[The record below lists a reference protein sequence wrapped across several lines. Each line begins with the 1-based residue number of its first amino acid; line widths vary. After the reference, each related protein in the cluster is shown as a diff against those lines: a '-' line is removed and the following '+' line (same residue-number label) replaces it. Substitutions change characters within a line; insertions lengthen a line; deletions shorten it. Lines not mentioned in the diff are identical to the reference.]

1 MLCAG
6 ERDGRHAIIQHSSTC
21 PLFMH
26 ALFEDDGAL
35 KAGTILADND
45 SSLQIEAATGKRL
58 KVKAEKVLLRFA
70 SPGPQALL
78 EAADKLATE
87 LDPDFLWTVAGDAEV
102 EFETLA
108 TEYHGRPPN
117 AVEAAS

>member
-1 MLCAG
+1 
-6 ERDGRHAIIQHSSTC
+6 
-21 PLFMH
+21 MH
-26 ALFEDDGAL
+26 AFFEDDGAL

-70 SPGPQALL
+70 SPAPQALL
-78 EAADKLATE
+78 DAAERLAAD
-87 LDPDFLWTVAGDAEV
+87 LDPDFLWTVAGDDEV

-108 TEYHGRPPN
+108 TDYHGRPPS
-117 AVEAAS
+117 AAEAASMARFLPDHPMYFYQRRRGRYQP